1 MTTPKTNAPIPA
13 TELAEYVYC
22 SKAWQLKFVQRVE
35 PSSEAPELQARGH
48 EWHVAQGEALTR
60 CDSFRWAAYASLTL
74 AVILF
79 LFCWLGWT
87 R

>member
-1 MTTPKTNAPIPA
+1 MAKTLIPA

-22 SKAWQLKFVQRVE
+22 SKAWQLKFVQGAE
-35 PSSEAPELQARGH
+35 SSREARELQAKGN
-48 EWHVAQGEALTR
+48 EWHVAQGRALAR
-60 CDSFRWAAYASLTL
+60 GDSYRWAAYASLAL

-79 LFCWLGWT
+79 LFSWLGWT